1 MKAVRWLLN
10 VLAKN
15 TNVNEI
21 LKKIHL
27 LPIMK
32 PSRNVTLHT
41 EIGSHYANALQR
53 ILIDG
58 SPSVSV
64 YVIKMYCI

>member
-1 MKAVRWLLN
+1 MKAIRWLSN
-10 VLAKN
+10 MLAKN
-15 TNVNEI
+15 TNVNQM
-21 LKKIHL
+21 KKKPHL
-27 LPIMK
+27 PPIMK
-32 PSRNVTLHT
+32 SSRSVTLHT

-58 SPSVSV
+58 NPSVSV